1 MDAVRHFGLTRDP
14 FARAVGPAD
23 LFESQA
29 FANAREQLLRELRH
43 GARLVAL
50 VGAAGT
56 GKTLLLQAVEAQ
68 LASEGRKVRRVDRG
82 DMIDPAA
89 PADLLLIDEADRM
102 DDAALVALAKAAA
115 DPARPA
121 AVLALTRRRLDHLD
135 LPVAPRFVGLEEL
148 ATNDARDFVIDRVK
162 RAGGDPALFS
172 PGALGAITYAAGG
185 SPRLLRL
192 LASGAMFQAAQDG
205 ASRIEMGHARRAI
218 AMQRGGLVEPPADVD
233 VEPLTAAAEPE
244 PRPIPVAVSPRA
256 ERLQAEP
263 EAPQPVVTPP
273 PRKPIAPS
281 PAPVMA
287 AAERAAPKRVVAP
300 PPIVAP
306 PTVAAPPP
314 PEPKPI
320 APAAAPVM
328 ATIEPPPA
336 PPEPAE
342 QAEFVE
348 RRGLRKRHL
357 VAAGVVAAL
366 LAAGTM
372 TLWPTDRPEVDQ
384 SPPPA
389 STATSVPPP
398 SAPPAN
404 LPTEALAEAPVVA
417 PPAPEPEPATVVATA
432 APVEAPPQPAPA
444 AAAPE
449 PPAPE
454 PPPRVVVRYAG
465 SQPGAADAA
474 GRIADL
480 LRARGFDVADVRA
493 APGRIR
499 QASTRYAAGERAA
512 GEVLNSA
519 FETVLRAYQPGAES
533 QTAPSAEGNSARGII
548 EVWVPDSAAGASRP
562 LRTDLP
568 PS

>member
-1 MDAVRHFGLTRDP
+1 MDAAGHFGLTRDP
-14 FARAVGPAD
+14 FARTVDPAD
-23 LFESQA
+23 IFESQT
-29 FANAREQLLRELRH
+29 FATAREELLREVRH

-68 LASEGRKVRRVDRG
+68 LAGESRRVRRVDRG

-162 RAGGDPALFS
+162 RAGGDAALFS

-192 LASGAMFQAAQDG
+192 LSSGAMFQAAQDG
-205 ASRIEMGHARRAI
+205 APRIEMGHARRAI
-218 AMQRGGLVEPPADVD
+218 AMQRGGVVEPPAEAD
-233 VEPLTAAAEPE
+233 VEPLTVPAAEPVRQ
-244 PRPIPVAVSPRA
+244 PHPAAVSPRA
-256 ERLQAEP
+256 ERRQAEP
-263 EAPQPVVTPP
+263 
-273 PRKPIAPS
+273 
-281 PAPVMA
+281 
-287 AAERAAPKRVVAP
+287 
-300 PPIVAP
+300 
-306 PTVAAPPP
+306 AAPPP
-314 PEPKPI
+314 VI
-320 APAAAPVM
+320 APPVV
-328 ATIEPPPA
+328 ATPVVIAPPA
-336 PPEPAE
+336 PELEPIARSPVPVVAVEPAPPPPLE
-342 QAEFVE
+342 LTDAEFPE
-348 RRGLRKRHL
+348 RRSLRKRHL

-366 LAAGTM
+366 LAAGSM
-372 TLWPTDRPEVDQ
+372 ALWPTDRPVVEQ
-384 SPPPA
+384 TPPA
-389 STATSVPPP
+389 STVASAPPP
-398 SAPPAN
+398 SASPVTPV
-404 LPTEALAEAPVVA
+404 AEAPVVV
-417 PPAPEPEPATVVATA
+417 PPAPEPEPAAAVAVS
-432 APVEAPPQPAPA
+432 APVEAPARAAPA

-449 PPAPE
+449 PPAPK
-454 PPPRVVVRYAG
+454 PPPKVVVRYAG

-474 GRIADL
+474 GRVADS
-480 LRARGFDVADVRA
+480 LRARGFDVADIRA

-512 GEVLNSA
+512 GEALNSA

-533 QTAPSAEGNSARGII
+533 QTAPSAEGDSARGII
-548 EVWVPDSAAGASRP
+548 ELWVPDSAAGASRP